1 MNIQC
6 SKIKQA
12 GFNSRGYTL
21 IEVMI
26 AVAIFGFLMLY
37 VSQFMNMEIQLFS
50 RVSKQNDLDHNTR
63 SAMMHIIDELRLHP
77 SKTYFSEFSSDE
89 AGNKTQIS
97 SRVYSS
103 SSASSTGRI
112 CLIYADQAYKLVPDP
127 NPSILKPSLPD
138 ETPIVIYLD
147 NKHQLWYRDIFKP
160 LNPDQLISDKIQSVS
175 LIPISDRLIEIDVIA
190 EDKSINYTYKLV
202 SYMRL
207 Y

>member
-1 MNIQC
+1 MNIQY
-6 SKIKQA
+6 SKNKEA
-12 GFNSRGYTL
+12 SFNSRGFTL

-37 VSQFMNMEIQLFS
+37 VSQFMQMELQLFN
-50 RVSKQNDLDHNTR
+50 RVSKQNDLDHNAR
-63 SAMMHIIDELRLHP
+63 SAMMHIIDEMRLHP
-77 SKTYFSEFSSDE
+77 NKTYFSELSPDG
-89 AGNKTQIS
+89 ATQIS

-103 SSASSTGRI
+103 SSPPLTGRI
-112 CLIYADQAYKLVPDP
+112 ILVYADQAYKLLPDP
-127 NPSILKPSLPD
+127 DPLIHKPTLSD

-147 NKHQLWYRDIFKP
+147 DKRQLWYRDITNP

-175 LIPISDRLIEIDVIA
+175 LIPISNRLIEIDVIA
-190 EDKSINYTYKLV
+190 EDVSINYTYKLV